1 MVATLG
7 PSPFCW
13 LEFDA
18 DGGLVD
24 SSAPAAIEAMLS
36 SKAITDLV
44 VLSHGWKNTKADAM
58 TLYGTLWGNAVA
70 ALKQK
75 DPKKIAVVGIVWP
88 AKQFSTDFD
97 DAAAA
102 ASAAGRTLSAG
113 DGTVP
118 GDLSNKDFEAKIAEV
133 KDLFG
138 PRGDAVVA
146 AARTAAQ
153 GITFDT
159 AKALFKSSLEAVH
172 APPGDP
178 ELRKNAQFFT
188 PAGSPDTALISL
200 IEAPQIPAA
209 AALGNVSGLG
219 DAIGNL
225 FNGPRAAVGRVL
237 NQLTYYEM
245 KARAGVVGGALG
257 GQVLPGLKASSGKR
271 LHLIGHSFGAR
282 LVTAAASVFQQNLP
296 FEFFSLT
303 LLQGA
308 FSQNGLSAAV
318 SGAFSNVIGRPT
330 GPIAIT
336 HTHNDRACTFWY
348 ALASRLSNDATTGFG
363 DADDIFGAMGANGA
377 QKLAA
382 DVSAKDVSGPPFAP
396 QRGKVNGYL
405 ADSYVVATQTSD
417 AHNNVTNATCG
428 QLVASVLEA

>member
-1 MVATLG
+1 MVDTIG
-7 PSPFCW
+7 PSPFRW
-13 LEFDA
+13 LEFNA
-18 DGGLVD
+18 EGGLVD
-24 SSAPAAIEAMLS
+24 SGAPAAIEAMLS
-36 SKAITDLV
+36 SKPITDLV
-44 VLSHGWKNTKADAM
+44 VMSHGWKNTKADAT
-58 TLYGTLWGNAVA
+58 TLYGTLWGNVVA

-75 DPKKIAVVGIVWP
+75 DPKRIAVVGIVWP

-102 ASAAGRTLSAG
+102 ASAAGGTLSAG

-118 GDLSNKDFEAKIAEV
+118 GDLSDDDFEAKIAEV
-133 KDLFG
+133 EDLFG
-138 PRGDAVVA
+138 PRGNEVVA
-146 AARTAAQ
+146 AARAAAQ

-159 AKALFKSSLEAVH
+159 ANALFQSSLEAVH
-172 APPGDP
+172 APPGDA

-188 PAGSPDTALISL
+188 PTDSPDVALNSL
-200 IEAPQIPAA
+200 IEAPKISAA
-209 AALGNVSGLG
+209 PELGHVSGLG
-219 DAIGNL
+219 DEIGNL
-225 FNGPRAAVGRVL
+225 FNGPRAAIGRVL

-245 KARAGVVGGALG
+245 KARAGVVGAALG
-257 GQVLPGLKASSGKR
+257 GQVLPGLNVSSRKR

-282 LVTAAASVFQQNLP
+282 LATAAANVLPPKLP

-308 FSQNGLSAAV
+308 FSHNGLSSVA
-318 SGAFSNVIGRPT
+318 SGVFSNVIGSPT

-348 ALASRLSNDATTGFG
+348 ALASRLSNDTTKGFG
-363 DADDIFGAMGANGA
+363 DADDVFGAMGANGA

-382 DVSAKDVSGPPFAP
+382 DVSVKDVSGPPFAP
-396 QRGKVNGYL
+396 KRGKVNGYL
-405 ADSYVVATQTSD
+405 ADGYVVATQMSD